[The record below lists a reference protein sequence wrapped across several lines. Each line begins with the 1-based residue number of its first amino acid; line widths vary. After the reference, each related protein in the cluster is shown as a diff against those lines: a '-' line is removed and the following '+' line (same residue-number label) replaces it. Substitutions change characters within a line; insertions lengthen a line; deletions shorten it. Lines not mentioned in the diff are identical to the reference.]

1 MLFNTPDLIPTVAAV
16 AAPFESYQ
24 SLETADGRFGDLSI
38 FALDLPVTADKR
50 FRNPCIRPTGN
61 AVQNNPDQSLNFTLN
76 MLGQFLPVNK
86 MWLLPRAMPF
96 STPALLQVG
105 HNEDIS

>member
-38 FALDLPVTADKR
+38 FALDLPVT
-50 FRNPCIRPTGN
+50 GN
-61 AVQNNPDQSLNFTLN
+61 ADQNNPDQSLNFTLN
-76 MLGQFLPVNK
+76 MLGHFLPVNK